1 MLTKDIDLP
10 SNLALV
16 QRSGNFTTGSNL
28 VVFVYELLRDHVLPG
43 DMMKVVNDSDIEH
56 TNDVDYEKPMWRLS
70 NGWLAQFARD
80 IVRRLILSERERA
93 AFKFVV
99 AVLYK
104 LDPNTLTDEEKVW
117 RGKAIVR
124 LNRFI
129 NDV

>member
-1 MLTKDIDLP
+1 VTLSKDP
-10 SNLALV
+10 FPNLALV

-28 VVFVYELLRDHVLPG
+28 VAFVYELLRDHVLPG

-56 TNDVDYEKPMWRLS
+56 TNDIDYEKPMWRLS

-80 IVRRLILSERERA
+80 IVRRLILSERERD

-104 LDPNTLTDEEKVW
+104 LDPNILTDEEKVW

>member
-1 MLTKDIDLP
+1 MTLSKDPDP
-10 SNLALV
+10 NLALV

-28 VVFVYELLRDHVLPG
+28 VAFVYELLRDHVLPG

-70 NGWLAQFARD
+70 NGWLAQFAHD

-117 RGKAIVR
+117 RAKAITR

>member
-1 MLTKDIDLP
+1 MTLYKDP
-10 SNLALV
+10 NPNQALV
-16 QRSGNFTTGSNL
+16 QRSGNFSTNSNL
-28 VVFVYELLRDHVLPG
+28 VAFVYELLRDHVLPG
-43 DMMKVVNDSDIEH
+43 DMLKVVDDSAVEHINDS
-56 TNDVDYEKPMWRLS
+56 NYEQPMWRLS